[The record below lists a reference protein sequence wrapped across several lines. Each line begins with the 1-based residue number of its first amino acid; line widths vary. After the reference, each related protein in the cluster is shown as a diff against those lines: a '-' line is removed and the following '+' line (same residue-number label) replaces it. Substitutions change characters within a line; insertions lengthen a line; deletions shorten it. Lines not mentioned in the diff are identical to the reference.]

1 MTTTYH
7 FEDFRP
13 GQKFGFGHYDVTK
26 EEIIEF
32 ATAFDPQ
39 PQHLDEE
46 AGRRSILGGLA
57 ASGWHICAMSMRMFG
72 DAFANPHDRKPRRSV
87 GVEECRWMKPVR
99 PGDVLRIEME
109 VVETSHTQ
117 IRARRGHREIRW
129 DIFNQREQVA
139 SLTLLPLVSK
149 RGA

>member
-7 FEDFRP
+7 LEDFKV
-13 GQKFGFGHYDVTK
+13 GQRFGFGQYEVTK

-32 ATAFDPQ
+32 AREFDPQ
-39 PQHLDEE
+39 PHHLYEE
-46 AGRRSILGGLA
+46 AGRNSILGGLA
-57 ASGWHICAMSMRMFG
+57 ASGWHICAMSMRMFV
-72 DAFANPHDRKPRRSV
+72 DHFANHTAGRGCV

-109 VVETSHTQ
+109 VVELRILKSVADAG
-117 IRARRGHREIRW
+117 IVKLRW